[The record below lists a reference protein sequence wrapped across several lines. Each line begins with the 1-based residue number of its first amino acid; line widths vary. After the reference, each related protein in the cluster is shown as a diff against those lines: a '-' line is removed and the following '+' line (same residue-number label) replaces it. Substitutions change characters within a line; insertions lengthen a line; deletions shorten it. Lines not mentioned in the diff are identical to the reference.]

1 AKAVNFADWLVTF
14 KDVTTAL
21 NLTVSNLPNGEI
33 EVTGI
38 GLIKRINPKELT
50 TDPELGLVIS
60 VAKIDELLGVKSQFD
75 IAAYS
80 IVFEPPWLN
89 FQGKKN
95 RVQEPPV
102 ILQGLPVIRSPNLTF
117 STFGQQININ
127 GSDNS

>member
-1 AKAVNFADWLVTF
+1 MTF

-80 IVFEPPWLN
+80 IVFEPP
-89 FQGKKN
+89 
-95 RVQEPPV
+95 
-102 ILQGLPVIRSPNLTF
+102 
-117 STFGQQININ
+117 
-127 GSDNS
+127 